1 MEAYEKILQIKP
13 DDYRAQAKMM
23 DLKFRLGRKEVV
35 LQEIENMVQEME
47 RNNRRSVGIEF
58 LKELLNERGK
68 DMELRNQ
75 LANLYVRDG
84 QVEQAVR
91 ELDKIAKIHINK
103 GNNTGAISMLQTII
117 ALEPR
122 NTQAYR
128 KALAK
133 LVGK

>member
-1 MEAYEKILQIKP
+1 
-13 DDYRAQAKMM
+13 
-23 DLKFRLGRKEVV
+23 
-35 LQEIENMVQEME
+35 
-47 RNNRRSVGIEF
+47 
-58 LKELLNERGK
+58 
-68 DMELRNQ
+68 MELRNQ